1 MIIIYLVIYL
11 HFIRKSVMTALSFEQ
26 PIKEII
32 KLLNIDMIY
41 LENDEFKFKNY
52 KKYFNS

>member
-1 MIIIYLVIYL
+1 
-11 HFIRKSVMTALSFEQ
+11 MTALSFEQ